1 MASLGPGPAPDLPY
15 CAIKSCVRAIT
26 SRRFA
31 IYLRSGKFLLDAPEK
46 VGHALARRE
55 GAEHLVDRFG
65 SQFWLMSPNLILV
78 YFRR

>member
-15 CAIKSCVRAIT
+15 CAIKSCVRAIA

-46 VGHALARRE
+46 VGNDLAR
-55 GAEHLVDRFG
+55 GQDAEHLVAYFRNQFG
-65 SQFWLMSPNLILV
+65 FMFRNLILV